1 MRRNFRIGP
10 GAASLMLV
18 VVVVAMSLL
27 ALLAFIEVH
36 GDHKLTDRSIEF
48 AVAEYEASAAAEY
61 TLAELDGIF
70 AGCAAETAD
79 DTAYLAAIEA
89 RLPEGMTLKGSTVS
103 WEQPTP
109 EGRTLMCSVEIMP
122 LGSEARYEWR
132 MHMFVSEW

>member
-36 GDHKLTDRSIEF
+36 GDHKLTDRSIDF
-48 AVAEYEASAAAEY
+48 TVAEYEASAAAEY
-61 TLAELDGIF
+61 ALAELVGIF
-70 AGCAAETAD
+70 AECAADTAD
-79 DTAYLAAIEA
+79 DAAYLDAIEA
-89 RLPEGMTLKGSTVS
+89 RLPDGMTLDGRMVN
-103 WEQPTP
+103 WEQSTP

-122 LGSEARYEWR
+122 LGSDVRYEWR
-132 MHMFVSEW
+132 MHIFASEW